1 MFLGGMIIMSNYTK
15 ILSLEKLNEKV
26 IFSNL
31 ISSTLHSLQKERGLS
46 SGYVTGQIDKFKY
59 DLMLQRKKSDLE
71 IAKLVKYLKNI
82 SSENFQILSK
92 KKLFKI
98 RDLNHIRSSVINYTI
113 SAKEL
118 IRGYS
123 LINASLLDII
133 LSVAKSSHV
142 PIVTQNILS
151 YTHFLYLKE
160 NIGIE
165 RAKGV
170 AILATKDSTIDSLI
184 DFTNLLAIQKQNE
197 MMYLSFASIEMKK
210 YYYKISKENIFNQ
223 IKVMEQDIIHKR
235 YLKNKIDS
243 KHWYNKI
250 TKKLELF
257 DKIGKNIKV
266 ETIQTINSELK
277 SAKNIFI
284 LVILLTVL
292 SFVIFILMLIAFL
305 KITKEE
311 SRLRAVMDKYII
323 SSVTD
328 LKGIIIDVSQAFC
341 NISGYSKDELI
352 GKNHNIIRHPDMPKR
367 AFKELWQT
375 IKSGNAWS
383 GKVKN
388 LKKDGGF
395 YWVFANIE
403 PLYNAKGEIDSY
415 MSIRLDITENEL
427 LTLKILE
434 EEKKNIIQEKLMQQQ
449 HRLAQMGE
457 MISMIAHQ
465 WRQPLSAITA
475 AAGSLS
481 IKAKREKLDTDTAI
495 KITSKIEKFSIHLSK
510 TIDDFRDFF
519 KTNKKKSVT
528 NYKNLLDGVLLII
541 EDSLSINN
549 IKFIQN
555 INSIKEFDTYEN
567 EVKQVLLNLM
577 KNSEDALL
585 ENSIQEP
592 WIKVEIDKN
601 VLTVEDNAGGIKE
614 EIMDKIFEPY
624 FSTKLQKDGTGL
636 GLYMSKLIIE
646 NHCAGKLSVQNSKS
660 GAIFKIVLGDDD
672 D

>member
-1 MFLGGMIIMSNYTK
+1 
-15 ILSLEKLNEKV
+15 
-26 IFSNL
+26 
-31 ISSTLHSLQKERGLS
+31 
-46 SGYVTGQIDKFKY
+46 
-59 DLMLQRKKSDLE
+59 
-71 IAKLVKYLKNI
+71 
-82 SSENFQILSK
+82 
-92 KKLFKI
+92 
-98 RDLNHIRSSVINYTI
+98 
-113 SAKEL
+113 
-118 IRGYS
+118 
-123 LINASLLDII
+123 
-133 LSVAKSSHV
+133 
-142 PIVTQNILS
+142 
-151 YTHFLYLKE
+151 
-160 NIGIE
+160 
-165 RAKGV
+165 
-170 AILATKDSTIDSLI
+170 
-184 DFTNLLAIQKQNE
+184 
-197 MMYLSFASIEMKK
+197 
-210 YYYKISKENIFNQ
+210 
-223 IKVMEQDIIHKR
+223 
-235 YLKNKIDS
+235 
-243 KHWYNKI
+243 
-250 TKKLELF
+250 
-257 DKIGKNIKV
+257 
-266 ETIQTINSELK
+266 
-277 SAKNIFI
+277 
-284 LVILLTVL
+284 
-292 SFVIFILMLIAFL
+292 
-305 KITKEE
+305 
-311 SRLRAVMDKYII
+311 MDKYII

-415 MSIRLDITENEL
+415 ISIRLDITENEL